1 MVKKILLFFSFFFL
15 FNISNV
21 FAYQLPT
28 AYTGVDYVDGTYQ
41 DGNTNVASWW
51 GSNNYLASPYRLG
64 YFTSATAE
72 SKKIQFLWSGLNLCP
87 NQNLKITGKVAAI
100 FSFFIENPYYISIFN
115 NDKEMT
121 CSYSL
126 EDNSRVA
133 YTCVGTGGG
142 NLYIALNQLS
152 FASHNNYEVAVSRDI
167 DYSCEVTN
175 LQVMQQQIINT
186 QNIINNQNQNTQD
199 IINNQN
205 QNNQNVIDNQNQNTQ
220 DIINNQN
227 SNTEKEI
234 ESQKVCYTEIIDN
247 SKVISTSSGLNNSGV
262 VTPGAENQAVTD
274 FIYIKNAI
282 NFKNTRSI
290 STSSNYYLCFYTDN
304 KDFISCL
311 SRNSYNNNDNIS
323 IPSDAFYARFTLNN
337 STNRPQFL
345 FDICK
350 NGNQALT
357 DSITSEDSPNTS
369 NELNDLD
376 SSTASDTPISDLIT
390 LPITL
395 INVFINGIDSS
406 CSPVNLG
413 NLYGTDLILP
423 CIDIEQRLGSDLW
436 STIDILFSIFMCYN
450 IGMLF
455 VTAFSGITSLRDDFD
470 SLYQPKHADTG
481 YQPKH
486 GG

>member
-72 SKKIQFLWSGLNLCP
+72 AKKIQFLWSGLNLCP
-87 NQNLKITGKVAAI
+87 NQNLKVSGKIGAL
-100 FSFFIENPYYISIFN
+100 FNFFTENPYQISIFN
-115 NDKEMT
+115 NNKEMT
-121 CSYSL
+121 CSYTL
-126 EDNSRVA
+126 EDNSRVG

-142 NLYIALNQLS
+142 NFYIALSQLS

-186 QNIINNQNQNTQD
+186 QNIINSQNQNTQD

-234 ESQKVCYTEIIDN
+234 ESQKVCEIVDKNYIEIDN
-247 SKVISTSSGLNNSGV
+247 SLLNTAGNISSNNAFGITKYFNINKNTKIKVIYNQSFNSFLCFYDINKEKISCLNNSDLI
-262 VTPGAENQAVTD
+262 E
-274 FIYIKNAI
+274 
-282 NFKNTRSI
+282 
-290 STSSNYYLCFYTDN
+290 
-304 KDFISCL
+304 
-311 SRNSYNNNDNIS
+311 NSYIT
-323 IPSDAFYARFTLNN
+323 IPSNSGYVRFTIVKSQNK
-337 STNRPQFL
+337 PQFE
-345 FDICK
+345 ICK

-357 DSITSEDSPNTS
+357 DSLTSEDSPNTS

-413 NLYGTDLILP
+413 NLYGTDLIFP
-423 CIDIEQRLGSDLW
+423 CINIEQTIGSDLW

-455 VTAFSGITSLRDDFD
+455 VSAFSGITSLRDDFD